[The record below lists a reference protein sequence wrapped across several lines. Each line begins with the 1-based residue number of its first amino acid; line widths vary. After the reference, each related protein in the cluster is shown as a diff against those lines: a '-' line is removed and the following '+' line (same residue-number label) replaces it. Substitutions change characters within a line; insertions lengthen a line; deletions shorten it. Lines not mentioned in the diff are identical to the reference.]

1 MSEDAVTVAPHAYK
15 VLLESDRVRVL
26 ESRMGPGEKT
36 EMHSHPAVI
45 ACPITIGN
53 YKFTSPDGQN
63 MEIEIQPGQAMYMDA
78 TEHST
83 ENVGSAEGLVILVE
97 LK

>member
-1 MSEDAVTVAPHAYK
+1 
-15 VLLESDRVRVL
+15 
-26 ESRMGPGEKT
+26 
-36 EMHSHPAVI
+36 
-45 ACPITIGN
+45 
-53 YKFTSPDGQN
+53 